1 MNKNIENLN
10 DFIHKKIQAPK
21 EIYYSGILHRIPVD

>member
-21 EIYYSGILHRIPVD
+21 NIKKNNRKN